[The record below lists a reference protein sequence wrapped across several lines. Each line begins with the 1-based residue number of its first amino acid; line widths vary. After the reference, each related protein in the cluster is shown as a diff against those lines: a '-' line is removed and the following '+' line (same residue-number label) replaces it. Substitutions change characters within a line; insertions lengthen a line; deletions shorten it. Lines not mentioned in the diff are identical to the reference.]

1 VIIFITGIKK
11 YESCRHNF
19 KENRILMVT
28 SLYVFE
34 VLRFVHKYKGNL
46 KQNFEIHE
54 HDMKSNYDLHTQFC
68 NITLF
73 QKVC

>member
-1 VIIFITGIKK
+1 
-11 YESCRHNF
+11 
-19 KENRILMVT
+19 MVT

-34 VLRFVHKYKGNL
+34 VLRFVQKYKGNL

-54 HDMKSNYDLHTQFC
+54 HDMKSKYNLHTQFC

-73 QKVC
+73 QKSVLKTGVKLYKHLPSKIKKIR